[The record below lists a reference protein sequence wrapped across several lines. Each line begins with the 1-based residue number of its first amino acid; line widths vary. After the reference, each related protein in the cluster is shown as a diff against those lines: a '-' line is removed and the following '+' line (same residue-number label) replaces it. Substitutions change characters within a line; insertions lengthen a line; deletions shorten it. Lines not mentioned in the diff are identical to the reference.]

1 MNTGCNIGGVV
12 SPMLTPML
20 GELFGWEPA
29 LHLAAGLSV
38 LAALAWF
45 WITPPAVTA
54 SGSP

>member
-1 MNTGCNIGGVV
+1 M
-12 SPMLTPML
+12 
-20 GELFGWEPA
+20 FGWEPA

>member
-20 GELFGWEPA
+20 GEMFGWAPA
-29 LHLAAGLSV
+29 LHLAAGLSIV
-38 LAALAWF
+38 AALVWF

>member
-1 MNTGCNIGGVV
+1 
-12 SPMLTPML
+12 MLTPML

-29 LHLAAGLSV
+29 LHLAGVLSV

>member
-1 MNTGCNIGGVV
+1 MI
-12 SPMLTPML
+12 SPMLTPL
-20 GELFGWEPA
+20 VGEVFGWEPA

-45 WITPPAVTA
+45 RITPVIA